1 MPRRLLRD
9 GNVVEDDWLILGDA
23 GVGPDTAAESALII
37 PFEQW
42 QSDRGR
48 WLERPGRLGVILSP
62 ADPVESLVPDLQR
75 FALLGA
81 RLSHTPARDAVTRKV
96 ACCGSDGASA
106 ASCAPEDYVRRDHVF
121 LLARCGFNSFE
132 LPENE
137 IDAARSALFTFS
149 AAYQPSN
156 DAGLLAPLAHR

>member
-9 GNVVEDDWLILGDA
+9 GQVVEDDWLILGDA
-23 GVGPDTAAESALII
+23 GTGADIGTDAPLIV

-42 QSDRGR
+42 QADRAR
-48 WLERPGRLGVILSP
+48 WLERPGRLGVILAP
-62 ADPVESLVPDLQR
+62 ADPVESLIPDLSR

-81 RLSHTPARDAVTRKV
+81 EFPNPSEGRGYTQGRLLRERWHFGGELRAR
-96 ACCGSDGASA
+96 G
-106 ASCAPEDYVRRDHVF
+106 YVRRDHLF

-132 LPENE
+132 LPDGE
-137 IDAARSALFTFS
+137 IDEARSALFTFS